1 MAIFKYDSVMPVLS
15 KGGSGVKAPSLVAVV
30 NGVQAPI
37 PNVVAGYP
45 TPTDAGFPNPGASI
59 PTPNPNVSNSLPAS
73 SSTAAA
79 FTEPADVHMD
89 RLVKKTSAAGED
101 LPDSRAC
108 KLRKAALEKKFKV
121 TPISNSFPTYLDEHE
136 N

>member
-45 TPTDAGFPNPGASI
+45 TPTDAGVLTLVPAYPPLILMSL
-59 PTPNPNVSNSLPAS
+59 TPYLRRAPQQLPLLSLQ
-73 SSTAAA
+73 T
-79 FTEPADVHMD
+79 
-89 RLVKKTSAAGED
+89 
-101 LPDSRAC
+101 
-108 KLRKAALEKKFKV
+108 
-121 TPISNSFPTYLDEHE
+121 
-136 N
+136 